1 MPATQPQRSAS
12 SSITVLTLAVMLGIV
27 MIQLFVSPEGLRK
40 TRELQAALDDT
51 KVAIAALE
59 HRNAALAGE
68 VRNLK
73 HGLDAAEERA
83 RSDLGM
89 IGENES
95 FYQIVDSDGASM
107 APVAD

>member
-1 MPATQPQRSAS
+1 MPSQPQQRSVS
-12 SSITVLTLAVMLGIV
+12 SSITVLALVVMLGIV
-27 MIQLFVSPEGLRK
+27 LIQLFVSPHGLRK
-40 TRELQAALDDT
+40 SRELQVALDDT
-51 KVAIAALE
+51 KLAIDALE
-59 HRNAALAGE
+59 QRNAALAGE

-95 FYQIVDSDGASM
+95 FYQIVDSDAAS
-107 APVAD
+107 VSRVVD